1 MMMKNETPS
10 AFQLRLKCLF
20 EEYNAAYVG
29 KWSRDVYSDHL
40 KISLNTLRGWLSGS
54 GEPSV
59 SKLAEI
65 ARLENVTTDWLAG
78 NSDERQPAKVTAAKD
93 GLMGKIANTDAQ
105 TLAQLEQ
112 FYNYLE
118 YQKQMAEGRDKEMR
132 AK

>member
-1 MMMKNETPS
+1 MKNETPS

-20 EEYNAAYVG
+20 EEYKAAYVG
-29 KWSRDVYSDHL
+29 KWSRDVYASHL

-54 GEPSV
+54 GEPSM

-65 ARLENVTTDWLAG
+65 ADIENVTTDWLTG
-78 NSDERQPAKVTAAKD
+78 KSDERQPAKITATKD
-93 GLMGKIANTDAQ
+93 GFIGKIADADAQ

-118 YQKQMAEGRDKEMR
+118 YQKQVSEGQDKVMG